1 MIRVLTVLFFILS
14 FSSQACMFPIQGAEY
29 DRLINIERVE
39 ENSYRVT
46 VPRVV
51 HERTDPIIVL
61 GFDIDDSDDF
71 LFAEE
76 IVSLK
81 VVHKKNISVAYFSL
95 KKQVE
100 KIPFINVRWPIDCCM
115 CEVIANSLIP
125 TNED

>member
-1 MIRVLTVLFFILS
+1 MIRVLTVLFFIVS

-29 DRLINIERVE
+29 DALINIERLE
-39 ENSYRVT
+39 ESSYRVT

-61 GFDIDDSDDF
+61 GFDIDDSDEF

-81 VVHKKNISVAYFSL
+81 VEHKKDISVAYFSL
-95 KKQVE
+95 EKQIE
-100 KIPFINVRWPIDCCM
+100 ETPFINVRWPVDCCL
-115 CEVIANSLIP
+115 CEVIANTLIP
-125 TNED
+125 KNEG